1 MFKIIPII
9 LFYLSFAIVNSYSQE
24 KIVFIDIN
32 YIFKNSIAGKDLN
45 NQISKKEKELN
56 LEVSKFRSEIE
67 KERIFYLKKM
77 YYLLKNIIKKVKI
90 LRKVLRI
97 RTQK

>member
-9 LFYLSFAIVNSYSQE
+9 LFYLFFAIVNSYSQE

-45 NQISKKEKELN
+45 NQISKK
-56 LEVSKFRSEIE
+56 
-67 KERIFYLKKM
+67 
-77 YYLLKNIIKKVKI
+77 
-90 LRKVLRI
+90 
-97 RTQK
+97 